1 MTMLAKSTATDHDQA
16 LLHAVAGGNREALER
31 LYLAYHRRLSR
42 FLFRFTPRYDQVEE
56 IVNDTF
62 LSVWQRAGEFRQAST
77 VSTWIFGIAYR
88 TALKSRRRRR
98 HHDAVQSIDEHPE
111 GMVDPGPEMEAD
123 NWLSRGMDQL
133 PAEQRLTLNLAYRMG
148 YSIEEIAAITDS
160 PIGTVKARMFYAR
173 EKLRMCLPALGGSPP
188 NPREKPS

>member
-1 MTMLAKSTATDHDQA
+1 MLAKNTATDSDQA
-16 LLHAVAGGNREALER
+16 LLLAVAGGSREALER
-31 LYLAYHRRLSR
+31 LYLAYHRRLTR

-62 LSVWQRAGEFRQAST
+62 LSVWQGARGFRQAST

-88 TALKSRRRRR
+88 TALNSRRQRR
-98 HHDAVQSIDEHPE
+98 HHEAAQRIDDEPE
-111 GMVDPGPEMEAD
+111 MMVDPAPEMETR
-123 NWLSRGMDQL
+123 NWLSRGMEQL

-148 YSIEEIAAITDS
+148 YSIEEIAAITNS

-173 EKLRMCLPALGGSPP
+173 EKLRLCLPALGG
-188 NPREKPS
+188 NPVNPGEGSC